1 MAEYEEKKKYLFEY
15 HSSKE
20 LTIRFDSNCQI
31 RMRTKCQMKRTIHG
45 ARV

>member
-1 MAEYEEKKKYLFEY
+1 MKFNLFEY
-15 HSSKE
+15 HSLKE

-31 RMRTKCQMKRTIHG
+31 RSQTKCQIIESIHD